1 MLKNDYKG
9 MKAREKSGITRA
21 DELLSEAVALR
32 LKSDNLALDAKL
44 LAQAVELSFL
54 RATMRDVLDGDK
66 GAEKRARA
74 YLRGTE
80 HDRR

>member
-1 MLKNDYKG
+1 MSKNDYKG
-9 MKAREKSGITRA
+9 MKAREKSEIIRA

-32 LKSDNLALDAKL
+32 LKSENLALDAKL

-54 RATMRDVLDGDK
+54 RATLRDALDGDK
-66 GAEKRARA
+66 GAEKRARE
-74 YLRGTE
+74 YLRGIE

>member
-1 MLKNDYKG
+1 
-9 MKAREKSGITRA
+9 MKAREKSEIIRA

-32 LKSDNLALDAKL
+32 LKSESMAQDAKL

-54 RATMRDVLDGDK
+54 RATLRDVLDGDK
-66 GAEKRARA
+66 GAEKRARE